1 MAVIEERTL
10 RGKLGDKGMFKHMR
24 GFIRENYRRTLLGL
38 VILITIDALQLVT
51 PRLLGNLADDLS
63 ASRLTISGIY
73 GYIAVIFGVATLI
86 AAGRY
91 FWRIL
96 INGTARKAEY
106 WLRNQLFTHLETLSW
121 EYMSKHKVGDLMA
134 LATNDVTSVGQAGGM
149 GLVMLIDAVFMTMM
163 TIGLM
168 MVTIDP
174 VLTLMAVMPLPIIAL
189 LVGFGGRLVRSKFKR
204 VQEAFSHMTDMVQ
217 ETFSGIR
224 IIKTYTRE
232 AYHRQQFDAVNE
244 ENYRENMSLI
254 KMWGMVFPMVKTISA
269 ISLIITLAVGGNM
282 VIDGHIS
289 VGKFVSFVSYIG
301 MLTWPMMAI
310 GWVVNVMERG
320 YASLS
325 RINEFLDIEPDIAFG
340 TGTILSHEQ
349 LALRVEN
356 LCFSYPNS
364 TTAVLKDISFEVK
377 KGEKVGL
384 IGRTGSGK
392 TTLTH
397 LLMKNWPLTSG
408 NIYIEN
414 SDIQTLTKA
423 DIKAYFAVVPQ
434 DNFLFSRNIE
444 ENIRFFEE
452 GVSKADVLH
461 AAGIA
466 NVHDEIM
473 SFELNY
479 DTLLG
484 ERGVNLSGGQKQRIS
499 IARALC
505 KKSELIVLDDAL
517 SAVDTK
523 TEEAILRHLKEAL
536 SDQTALIIAH
546 RISAIKDCDLILVL
560 EDGQIRDRGK
570 HEDLINRE
578 GLYKQLYDKQQL
590 EDKLM
595 EV

>member
-1 MAVIEERTL
+1 
-10 RGKLGDKGMFKHMR
+10 MFKHMR

>member
-1 MAVIEERTL
+1 
-10 RGKLGDKGMFKHMR
+10 MFKHMR
-24 GFIRENYRRTLLGL
+24 GFIKENYVSTLVGL
-38 VILITIDALQLVT
+38 VILIAIDAMQLVT
-51 PRLLGNLADDLS
+51 PRLLGNLADDLT
-63 ASRLTISGIY
+63 AGKLDMTGIY
-73 GYIAVIFGVATLI
+73 WYMGIIFGVAALI
-86 AAGRY
+86 AIGRY

-106 WLRNQLFTHLETLSW
+106 WLRNKLFTHLETLSW
-121 EYMSKHKVGDLMA
+121 EYLSKHKVGDLMA

-149 GLVMLIDAVFMTMM
+149 GLVMLIDAVFMTLM

-174 VLTLMAVMPLPIIAL
+174 VLTLMAVLPLPIIAI
-189 LVGFGGRLVRSKFKR
+189 LVGFGGRLVRKRFKR
-204 VQEAFSHMTDMVQ
+204 VQEAFSHMTDMAQ
-217 ETFSGIR
+217 EAFSGVR

-232 AYHRQQFDAVNE
+232 AYHLKQFEAVND

-254 KMWGMVFPMVKTISA
+254 KMWGMVFPMVKTVSA
-269 ISLIITLAVGGNM
+269 ISLIITLAIGGNM
-282 VIDGHIS
+282 VIDGYIS
-289 VGKFVSFVSYIG
+289 VGKFVAFVSYIG

-325 RINEFLDIEPDIAFG
+325 RINEFLDIEPDINFG
-340 TGTILSHEQ
+340 SSGIIPSEGP
-349 LALRVEN
+349 AIKVEN
-356 LCFSYPNS
+356 LCFNYPQ
-364 TTAVLKDISFEVK
+364 TDIPVLKNISFEVNH
-377 KGEKVGL
+377 GEKIGL

-397 LLMKNWPLTSG
+397 LLMKNWEATSG
-408 NIYIEN
+408 SIYIEN
-414 SDIQTLTKA
+414 NKIEDLSKGA
-423 DIKAYFAVVPQ
+423 IKGYFAVVPQ

-444 ENIRFFEE
+444 ENIRFFE
-452 GVSKADVLH
+452 GDVSKDAVMR
-461 AAGIA
+461 AAQTA
-466 NVHDEIM
+466 NVHDEIL
-473 SFELNY
+473 SFASGY

-505 KKSELIVLDDAL
+505 KNASFIVLDDAL

-536 SDQTALIIAH
+536 SQQTALIIAH
-546 RISAIKDCDLILVL
+546 RISAIKDCDKILVL
-560 EDGQIRDRGK
+560 EDGAITAVGK
-570 HEDLINRE
+570 HEELIGKE
-578 GLYKQLYDKQQL
+578 GLYRQLYEKQQL

>member
-1 MAVIEERTL
+1 
-10 RGKLGDKGMFKHMR
+10 MFKHMR
-24 GFIRENYRRTLLGL
+24 GFIRENYVSTLVGL
-38 VILITIDALQLVT
+38 MILIAIDALQLVT
-51 PRLLGNLADDLS
+51 PRLLGNLADDLT
-63 ASRLTISGIY
+63 AGKLDMTGIY
-73 GYIAVIFGVATLI
+73 WYMGIIFGVAALI
-86 AAGRY
+86 AIGRY
-91 FWRIL
+91 YWRIL

-106 WLRNQLFTHLETLSW
+106 WLRNKLFTHLETLSW
-121 EYMSKHKVGDLMA
+121 EYLSKHKVGDLMA

-149 GLVMLIDAVFMTMM
+149 GLVMLIDAVFMTLM

-174 VLTLMAVMPLPIIAL
+174 VLTLMAVLPLPVIAV
-189 LVGFGGRLVRSKFKR
+189 LVGFGGRLVRTRFKR
-204 VQEAFSHMTDMVQ
+204 VQEAFSHMTDMAQ
-217 ETFSGIR
+217 EAFSGVR

-232 AYHRQQFDAVNE
+232 AYHLKQFEAVNE

-254 KMWGMVFPMVKTISA
+254 KMWGVVFPMVKTISA
-269 ISLIITLAVGGNM
+269 ISLIITLAIGGNM

-289 VGKFVSFVSYIG
+289 VGKFVAFVSYIG

-325 RINEFLDIEPDIAFG
+325 RINEFLDIEPDISFG
-340 TGTILSHEQ
+340 SSNIMPSEGPSIK
-349 LALRVEN
+349 VDN
-356 LCFSYPNS
+356 LCFNYPQ
-364 TTAVLKDISFEVK
+364 TDIPVLKNISFEVN
-377 KGEKVGL
+377 KGEKIGL

-397 LLMKNWPLTSG
+397 LLMKNWEATSG
-408 NIYIEN
+408 SIYIEN
-414 SDIQTLTKA
+414 NKIEDLSKEA
-423 DIKAYFAVVPQ
+423 IKGYFAVVPQ

-444 ENIRFFEE
+444 DNIRFFEGE
-452 GVSKADVLH
+452 VSKEAVIR
-461 AAGIA
+461 AAQTA
-466 NVHDEIM
+466 NVHDEIL
-473 SFELNY
+473 SFASGY

-505 KKSELIVLDDAL
+505 KNASFIVLDDAL

-536 SDQTALIIAH
+536 SQQTALIIAH
-546 RISAIKDCDLILVL
+546 RISAIKDCDKILVL
-560 EDGQIRDRGK
+560 EDGAITAVGK
-570 HEDLINRE
+570 HEELIGKE
-578 GLYKQLYDKQQL
+578 GLYKQLYEKQQL

>member
-1 MAVIEERTL
+1 
-10 RGKLGDKGMFKHMR
+10 MFKHMKQ
-24 GFIRENYRRTLLGL
+24 FIRENYIRTVLGL
-38 VILITIDALQLVT
+38 AILIAIDALQLVT
-51 PRLLGNLADDLS
+51 PRLLGALADDLTAGS
-63 ASRLTISGIY
+63 LTMSGIY
-73 GYIAVIFGVATLI
+73 WYIGIIFGVAALI
-86 AAGRY
+86 AVGRY
-91 FWRIL
+91 YWRIL

-106 WLRNQLFTHLETLSW
+106 WLRNKLFTHLETLSW

-149 GLVMLIDAVFMTMM
+149 GLVMLIDAVFMTFM

-168 MVTIDP
+168 MTTIDP
-174 VLTLMAVMPLPIIAL
+174 LLTLMAVLPLPIIAVI
-189 LVGFGGRLVRSKFKR
+189 VGFGGRLVRTRFKR

-217 ETFSGIR
+217 EAFSGIR

-232 AYHRQQFDAVNE
+232 AYHLKQFDAVND

-254 KMWGMVFPMVKTISA
+254 KMWGIVFPMVKTISA
-269 ISLIITLAVGGNM
+269 VSLIITLAIGGNM
-282 VIDGHIS
+282 VIDGSLS
-289 VGKFVSFVSYIG
+289 VGKFVAFVSYIG

-325 RINEFLDIEPDIAFG
+325 RINEFLDIEPDIRFG
-340 TGTILSHEQ
+340 NEAINPSDTV
-349 LALRVEN
+349 ALKVEN
-356 LCFSYPNS
+356 LCFHYPG
-364 TTAVLKDISFEVK
+364 TDTPVLKNISFEIK

-397 LLMKNWPLTSG
+397 LLMKNWTPTSG
-408 NIYIEN
+408 RVYIEN
-414 SDIQTLTKA
+414 SPLEDLSKA
-423 DIKAYFAVVPQ
+423 AIKAYFAVVPQ

-452 GVSKADVLH
+452 DVPTEMVVR
-461 AAGIA
+461 AAQTA
-466 NVHDEIM
+466 NVHEEIL
-473 SFELNY
+473 SFASGY

-505 KKSELIVLDDAL
+505 KNASFIVLDDAL

-546 RISAIKDCDLILVL
+546 RISAIKDCDHILVL
-560 EDGQIRDRGK
+560 EDGEITAMGK
-570 HEDLINRE
+570 HEVLIGRE
-578 GLYKQLYDKQQL
+578 GLYKQLYEKQQL